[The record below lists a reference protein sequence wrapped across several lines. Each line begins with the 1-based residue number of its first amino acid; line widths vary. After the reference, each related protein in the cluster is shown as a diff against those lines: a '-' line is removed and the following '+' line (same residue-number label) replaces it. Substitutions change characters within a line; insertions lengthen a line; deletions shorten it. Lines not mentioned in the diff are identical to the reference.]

1 VGSFVPADRAAL
13 PVLDRI
19 FTRVGA
25 SDDIAGGRSTFMR
38 EMTELTEILHGATER
53 SLVLLDEV
61 GRGTSTA
68 DGRALARAVTEF
80 IHGEVGAFT
89 LFATHFHG
97 LTDVAADLEGV
108 CNLHFTADRSGEEV
122 RFVHAVVEGAAD
134 GSYGVDV
141 ARLAG
146 VPTEVTERARQL
158 LEAGPDAPD
167 PDTGGDAAD
176 RRTNGHGSGEA
187 AANGA
192 DASGELAAT
201 LRELDIA
208 RMTPLEALNRL
219 DELQRR
225 VEDEG

>member
-1 VGSFVPADRAAL
+1 
-13 PVLDRI
+13 
-19 FTRVGA
+19 
-25 SDDIAGGRSTFMR
+25 MR

-122 RFVHAVVEGAAD
+122 RFVHAVVEGPAD

-146 VPTEVTERARQL
+146 VPTEVTERAREL
-158 LEAGPDAPD
+158 LEAGTETSDVGSGSD
-167 PDTGGDAAD
+167 PQPEGGREGPD
-176 RRTNGHGSGEA
+176 RRTNGHGDDRVA
-187 AANGA
+187 PNGA
-192 DASGELAAT
+192 GGSEELADV

-225 VEDEG
+225 VEDEE